1 MVVYGLVYLYIIV
14 GYTREILMCCISAI
28 GKRVEE
34 RVISC
39 KVEIYNG
46 DLYNQFSS
54 STLWIWDR
62 LICELWK
69 VVERQISNQIA

>member
-1 MVVYGLVYLYIIV
+1 MVVYELYLYIIV
-14 GYTREILMCCISAI
+14 GYTREILMCCISII

-46 DLYNQFSS
+46 NL
-54 STLWIWDR
+54 
-62 LICELWK
+62 
-69 VVERQISNQIA
+69 